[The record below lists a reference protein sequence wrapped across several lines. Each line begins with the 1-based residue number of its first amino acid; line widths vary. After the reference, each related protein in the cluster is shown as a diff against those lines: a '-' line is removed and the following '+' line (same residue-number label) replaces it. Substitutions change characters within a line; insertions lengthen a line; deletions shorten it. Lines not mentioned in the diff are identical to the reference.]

1 MHEESQISPKVV
13 VLVLV
18 LVEVQTQM
26 LKLVAALAA
35 NEAYERFLW
44 LEHRPAIRKSGFGTS
59 TNFRRTDARKCPL
72 RVPVGGGDGSA

>member
-26 LKLVAALAA
+26 LKLVAALAT
-35 NEAYERFLW
+35 NEAYERIIW
-44 LEHRPAIRKSGFGTS
+44 AEHKRAKRKSGLAHRS
-59 TNFRRTDARKCPL
+59 IDRSISDAHRR
-72 RVPVGGGDGSA
+72 